1 MPAESLAVYTTVYP
15 GVEPWLPTWADSI
28 AAQTDRRFDLCIGLD
43 ALEPDAVQ
51 AAAGRPLAAEWMEA
65 NPGDTP
71 ARIRSRA
78 IEYLA
83 GRYAA
88 VVFVDSDDL
97 LHPSR
102 IAAARLMLDGADV
115 CGCALDI
122 MDPGGRPVGVVFPA
136 PPGAD
141 AASLLP
147 RYNAFGLSNTAYRS
161 DTLQHCLPIPDECE
175 LVDWLLATRA
185 WSAGARLSFD
195 DTPRMRY
202 RQYPANVAPVLQ
214 PFSEG
219 QVVAATARV
228 LAHYRCVLD
237 GGWPVPAGNRRA
249 LERER
254 ARVAAFDR
262 AARRR
267 PGMLAAYV
275 EALNALPP
283 VVIWWWL
290 VAHPELEA
298 VWSS

>member
-1 MPAESLAVYTTVYP
+1 
-15 GVEPWLPTWADSI
+15 
-28 AAQTDRRFDLCIGLD
+28 
-43 ALEPDAVQ
+43 
-51 AAAGRPLAAEWMEA
+51 
-65 NPGDTP
+65 
-71 ARIRSRA
+71 
-78 IEYLA
+78 
-83 GRYAA
+83 
-88 VVFVDSDDL
+88 
-97 LHPSR
+97 
-102 IAAARLMLDGADV
+102 MLDGADV

-122 MDPGGRPVGVVFPA
+122 MDPGGRAVGVVFPA

-141 AASLLP
+141 PAALLP

-161 DTLQHCLPIPDECE
+161 DTLHRCLPIPDECE

-185 WSAGARLSFD
+185 WSTGARLAFD

-237 GGWPVPAGNRRA
+237 GGWPVPDGSRRA
-249 LERER
+249 LERSGR
-254 ARVAAFDR
+254 GSPRSTAPPAGAP
-262 AARRR
+262 ACWRRTSR
-267 PGMLAAYV
+267 RSTQ
-275 EALNALPP
+275 LPP

>member
-1 MPAESLAVYTTVYP
+1 VRGERLAVYTTMYP
-15 GVEPWLPTWADSI
+15 GVEPWLGGWAESLR
-28 AAQTDRRFDLCIGLD
+28 AQTDREFDLCIGLD
-43 ALEPDAVQ
+43 VLSPAAAE
-51 AAAGRPLAAEWMEA
+51 AAAGRPLSAEWMQG
-65 NPGDTP
+65 NSGDTP

-83 GRYAA
+83 GRYDA

-122 MDPGGRPVGVVFPA
+122 MDPAGRNLGVVFPA
-136 PPGAD
+136 PPAAD
-141 AASLLP
+141 PASLLP

-161 DTLQHCLPIPDECE
+161 DTLHSCLPIPDDCE

-185 WSAGARLSFD
+185 WAGGARLTFD

-202 RQYPANVAPVLQ
+202 RQYPSNVAPVLQ
-214 PFSEG
+214 PFSEQ

-228 LAHYRCVLD
+228 LTHYRCVLD
-237 GGWPVPAGNRRA
+237 GAWPVPAGNRLA
-249 LERER
+249 LEQER
-254 ARVAAFDR
+254 ARVTRFDR

-275 EALNALPP
+275 DALNALPAA
-283 VVIWWWL
+283 VIWWWL
-290 VAHPELEA
+290 VAHPALETIWN
-298 VWSS
+298 V